1 MGEDEKNRGGKGTE
15 RSLDYAPF
23 GPPFVAPS
31 ISPFVAPFE
40 AQGKQGEQGKQFK
53 VEEGKIRRAKRPEPL
68 GVNADTLA

>member
-1 MGEDEKNRGGKGTE
+1 M
-15 RSLDYAPF
+15 L
-23 GPPFVAPS
+23 PS
-31 ISPFVAPFE
+31 FLPSGFHSRLPSRLRASRASGRPFE